1 MEACQLKNYS
11 YHWLYWMSN
20 YCISW
25 DGGIFKSCDET
36 IQGGKSFSNIVFP
49 GNVIGLSGDLG
60 AGKTT
65 FVKGLLAG
73 LGYTGNVT
81 SPTFTLVNQYN
92 LDSTIYH
99 IDCYRETNLE
109 SWVKLGINEYINSDS
124 IVIIEWYGYIESILP
139 SDMIKIDFKMLSQNS
154 RQIVVRK

>member
-1 MEACQLKNYS
+1 
-11 YHWLYWMSN
+11 MSN
-20 YCISW
+20 YSKSW
-25 DGGIFKSCDET
+25 DGGIFESCDET
-36 IQGGKSFSNIVFP
+36 IQGGKSFSDIVFP
-49 GNVIGLSGDLG
+49 GTVIGLGGGLG

-65 FVKGLLAG
+65 FVKGLLEG

-99 IDCYRETNLE
+99 IDCYRETDLE
-109 SWVKLGINEYINSDS
+109 SWIKLGINEYINSDS

-139 SDMIKIDFKMLSQNS
+139 IDMIKIDFKMLSQNS
-154 RQIVVRK
+154 REIVIRK